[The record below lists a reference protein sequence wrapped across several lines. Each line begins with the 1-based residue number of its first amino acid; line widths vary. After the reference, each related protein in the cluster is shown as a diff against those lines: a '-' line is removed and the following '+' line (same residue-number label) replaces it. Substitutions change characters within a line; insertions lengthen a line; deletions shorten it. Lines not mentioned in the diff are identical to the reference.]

1 MKNRNALVGMIIFAL
16 LCQLAV
22 VRTYADDTCT
32 FMTTANDIPPNIVI
46 LLDNGA
52 SMEEIV
58 WHSGYDNSKDYTPIQ
73 DPQAQ
78 IDNVQNIAGNGFY
91 RDKGYSIKRSGNKY
105 YLVEIPDDLVVANS
119 QYSTGRQTET
129 EVALYGRSM
138 AKRLPCQPFLAP
150 ASMAMALKIMRQISG
165 IRKTT

>member
-1 MKNRNALVGMIIFAL
+1 MKNRNAIVGMIIFAL

-58 WHSGYDNSKDYTPIQ
+58 WHSGYNNSVDYTPN
-73 DPQAQ
+73 P
-78 IDNVQNIAGNGFY
+78 DN
-91 RDKGYSIKRSGNKY
+91 
-105 YLVEIPDDLVVANS
+105 
-119 QYSTGRQTET
+119 
-129 EVALYGRSM
+129 
-138 AKRLPCQPFLAP
+138 
-150 ASMAMALKIMRQISG
+150 
-165 IRKTT
+165 

>member
-1 MKNRNALVGMIIFAL
+1 MKNRNAIVGMIIFAL

-58 WHSGYDNSKDYTPIQ
+58 WRSGYNNSVDYTPSPTNKMDIV
-73 DPQAQ
+73 Q
-78 IDNVQNIAGNGFY
+78 I
-91 RDKGYSIKRSGNKY
+91 
-105 YLVEIPDDLVVANS
+105 
-119 QYSTGRQTET
+119 
-129 EVALYGRSM
+129 
-138 AKRLPCQPFLAP
+138 
-150 ASMAMALKIMRQISG
+150 
-165 IRKTT
+165 

>member
-58 WHSGYDNSKDYTPIQ
+58 WHSGYDNSIDYTPSQ
-73 DPQAQ
+73 DPHRRLISFKISQETVFTE
-78 IDNVQNIAGNGFY
+78 I
-91 RDKGYSIKRSGNKY
+91 RD
-105 YLVEIPDDLVVANS
+105 
-119 QYSTGRQTET
+119 T
-129 EVALYGRSM
+129 
-138 AKRLPCQPFLAP
+138 
-150 ASMAMALKIMRQISG
+150 AS
-165 IRKTT
+165 